1 MALFPAFHSAS
12 SAEISLKTIKVSV
25 SVVSLLPA
33 PMFIAIDAG
42 AFKKY
47 GMDVRYIVTGAR
59 PIVALVGGAVHF
71 ARAGGQKS
79 ATEENKCTGIDAGV
93 PVAELPS

>member
-1 MALFPAFHSAS
+1 MSLPA
-12 SAEISLKTIKVSV
+12 E
-25 SVVSLLPA
+25 SLLQA
-33 PMFIAIDAG
+33 PFFIGIDAG

-47 GMDVRYIVTGAR
+47 GTDVRYIATSALPV
-59 PIVALVGGAVHF
+59 VALVGGGSVHF

-93 PVAELPS
+93 LVADLPS